1 MADQTTMTTSE
12 PDLYA
17 RFESKTSKQARQQL
31 PSLIDQVVDSGQPVL
46 IKKLKVGRAALI
58 PARELWIHEIVTRLE
73 MDRTSV
79 NLPIDDL
86 MREVFKRLKIYL
98 EERSESGIDEK

>member
-1 MADQTTMTTSE
+1 
-12 PDLYA
+12 
-17 RFESKTSKQARQQL
+17 
-31 PSLIDQVVDSGQPVL
+31 
-46 IKKLKVGRAALI
+46 
-58 PARELWIHEIVTRLE
+58 